1 MMDENRF
8 KQALAVLATVY
19 SSKELQ
25 PELIHIYWQTLGG
38 SNPDHLDQAVKA
50 HIADPEHGQ
59 WFPKPA
65 HLIKYIAQ
73 YVQADKIRAEIENPK
88 PRLAKLEA
96 TPQQKQEIRAM
107 IEGLRK

>member
-1 MMDENRF
+1 MDNQNRF
-8 KQALAVLATVY
+8 KQAMAALAAVY
-19 SSKELQ
+19 QNAMQNEQILMYWEALQ
-25 PELIHIYWQTLGG
+25 GFK
-38 SNPDHLDQAVKA
+38 PDHLDLAVKA

-88 PRLAKLEA
+88 PRLARLEA
-96 TPQQKQEIRAM
+96 TPEQKQQIRAM
-107 IEGLRK
+107 IEGLKK